1 MKKFLFILSIF
12 IANFGFS
19 QSDCISALP
28 VCGNSNISYNPQ
40 NAGNIAEQTS
50 ASCLALEHYSVW
62 YTFSIATSGT
72 LEFTIAP
79 DVNSDDYDFA
89 LYGPNINCATHD
101 FGNAIRCNFS
111 GADGPTGIGTPPA
124 GASAG
129 AWDTALNV
137 TAGQV
142 YYLLIDNYVPQ
153 NGLNGFNLSWG
164 GTAALTSP
172 FNTTIQPNPFIA
184 PGVNQS
190 GQILICTDPQMF
202 DFSTLSSG
210 ILNGNANF
218 SISYYM
224 NSNNALTG
232 TSPITTPINVN
243 TTNIYY
249 YAISYTDPTNPN
261 NPANVCKE
269 YGEITFQSGAIVV
282 NDQTVMGCNNN
293 NTGIGVFDITTATP
307 NVYNDPT
314 AVVQYYPTVADANA
328 GTNEITTN
336 LTNYVTTPKQ
346 IFAKVTTTQGCTN
359 IATITLSL
367 LPLLPVND
375 VTINACN
382 NNNFGIGSFNLTL
395 ANVYPT
401 DPAAPKKYFPTVND
415 LLNNTNEITNP
426 TIYSSAEGQVY
437 VEVTGAQGCKNYAA
451 INLAFYPV
459 VVTQNATISSC
470 FIEGNPNTAEFDLGS
485 AVVST
490 QFGTTNTYYPSL
502 QDAINQNNQ
511 IQNPNGY
518 VSTSTSIYVRVT
530 DSNLCW
536 GTAKINLEVIPPVYS
551 NVLKDKIICIEDT
564 TTLDAGSGFE
574 SYLWSTG
581 ATTQSITNVSVGEY
595 WVILTTE
602 GCPTLQKVKVI
613 KSPSPV
619 ITNIE
624 ITNNSATVAV
634 SGGTQPY
641 QYSLDGTT
649 WQDSNIFNELPRG
662 QNFVY
667 VKDSY
672 DCDPIMVEI
681 TVPNLVNAITPNS
694 DGVNDYVDYTALSY
708 KKDLILNVYD
718 RYGNKMFQADK
729 SNGYKW
735 DGRSSGK
742 KVTTGTYWYSITWVE
757 PNTNVPV
764 KYTGWVLVKNR
775 E

>member
-28 VCGNSNISYNPQ
+28 VCGNSTISYTPNS
-40 NAGNIAEQTS
+40 AGNVLENLNDNSCFGSDEHFS
-50 ASCLALEHYSVW
+50 AW
-62 YTFSIATSGT
+62 YTFTIATSGT
-72 LEFTIAP
+72 LEFTINP
-79 DVNSDDYDFA
+79 DVFADDYDFA
-89 LYGPNINCATHD
+89 VYGPNINCATHN
-101 FGNAIRCNFS
+101 FGNDISCNWS
-111 GADGPTGIGTPPA
+111 GADGPTGIGTVAP
-124 GASAG
+124 GGSA
-129 AWDTALNV
+129 AAYEPALNV

-142 YYLLIDNYVPQ
+142 YYLVVDNFSH
-153 NGLNGFNLSWG
+153 NANGFSLSWG
-164 GTAALTSP
+164 GTATLTSP
-172 FNTTIQPNPFIA
+172 FNSTIQPNPFIA
-184 PGVNQS
+184 PGPNQS
-190 GQILICTDPQMF
+190 GTLLICTDPQTF

-210 ILNGNANF
+210 ILNNNPNF
-218 SISYYM
+218 SINYYLT
-224 NSNNALTG
+224 SNNALTG
-232 TSPITTPINVN
+232 TNPITTPISVN

-249 YAISYTDPTNPN
+249 YAISYTDPANPT
-261 NPANVCKE
+261 NPANACKQ
-269 YGEITFQSGAIVV
+269 YGEIKFQSGQITV
-282 NDQTVMGCNNN
+282 NNQTVMGCNNN
-293 NTGIGVFDITTATP
+293 NTGIGIFDITTATP

-551 NVLKDKIICIEDT
+551 TVLKDKIICIEDT